1 MKDTTT
7 PLPTT
12 SIDTPTSTPVTT
24 ASSTPVSVPATP
36 ARGAAAGRI
45 LEATSACIVQKGA
58 ADVSLQ
64 DVAEAAGVS
73 KALIHYHFHDKG
85 ELLARLVEWLRAGL
99 VARQETALTGVSPSA
114 ALDALWQW
122 LSDELERGDLRALLD
137 LSLVQGTAVQAAV
150 RSTATARR
158 EASALVITKLFQAL
172 GLRPRVPAPLIADAF
187 VAFVDGLAL
196 DRVVAPERNAR
207 LSFDVFWLAT
217 LGLTD

>member
-1 MKDTTT
+1 MTE
-7 PLPTT
+7 
-12 SIDTPTSTPVTT
+12 PV
-24 ASSTPVSVPATP
+24 AT

-99 VARQETALTGVSPSA
+99 VARQATALTDVSGSA

-122 LSDELERGDLRALLD
+122 LSDELDRGDLRALLD
-137 LSLVQGTAVQAAV
+137 LSLVQGDAVQLAV
-150 RSTATARR
+150 RATATARR
-158 EASALVITKLFQAL
+158 EAAATVTVQLCSAL
-172 GLRPRVPAPLIADAF
+172 GLRPRVPAALIADAF

-196 DRVVAPERNAR
+196 DRVIAPERNTR
-207 LSFDVFWLAT
+207 VSFDVFWLAM

>member
-1 MKDTTT
+1 MSEA
-7 PLPTT
+7 T
-12 SIDTPTSTPVTT
+12 SSP
-24 ASSTPVSVPATP
+24 
-36 ARGAAAGRI
+36 RGAAAGRI
-45 LEATSACIVQKGA
+45 LEATSACIIQKGA

-85 ELLARLVEWLRAGL
+85 ELMARLVEWLRAGL
-99 VARQETALTGVSPSA
+99 VARQETALTDVPAAA

-137 LSLVQGTAVQAAV
+137 LTLVQGDAVQSAV
-150 RSTATARR
+150 RATALARR
-158 EASALVITKLFQAL
+158 EAAATVTHELFTAL
-172 GLRPRVPAPLIADAF
+172 GLKPRVPVPLIADTF

-207 LSFDVFWLAT
+207 ISFDVFWLAT
-217 LGLTD
+217 LSLTD

>member
-1 MKDTTT
+1 MSE
-7 PLPTT
+7 PTT
-12 SIDTPTSTPVTT
+12 GV
-24 ASSTPVSVPATP
+24 
-36 ARGAAAGRI
+36 RGAAAGRI

-99 VARQETALTGVSPSA
+99 VARQANALNGVTASA
-114 ALDALWQW
+114 SLDALWQW

-137 LSLVQGTAVQAAV
+137 LSLVQGEAVQVAV
-150 RSTATARR
+150 RVTASARRDTATAV
-158 EASALVITKLFQAL
+158 AIQLFDAL
-172 GLRPRVPAPLIADAF
+172 GLRPRVPAVLIADAF

-196 DRVVAPERNAR
+196 DRVVEPERNAR
-207 LSFDVFWLAT
+207 ISFDVFWLAM

>member
-1 MKDTTT
+1 M
-7 PLPTT
+7 
-12 SIDTPTSTPVTT
+12 SE
-24 ASSTPVSVPATP
+24 PATGV
-36 ARGAAAGRI
+36 RGAAAGRI

-99 VARQETALTGVSPSA
+99 VARQANALSGVSASA
-114 ALDALWQW
+114 SLDALWQW

-137 LSLVQGTAVQAAV
+137 LSLVQGESVQAAV
-150 RSTATARR
+150 RVTASARRDTATAV
-158 EASALVITKLFQAL
+158 AIQLFDALS
-172 GLRPRVPAPLIADAF
+172 LRPRVPTVLIADAF

-196 DRVVAPERNAR
+196 DRVVEPERNAR
-207 LSFDVFWLAT
+207 ISFDVFWLAM

>member
-1 MKDTTT
+1 MTE
-7 PLPTT
+7 
-12 SIDTPTSTPVTT
+12 PV
-24 ASSTPVSVPATP
+24 AT

-99 VARQETALTGVSPSA
+99 VARQATALTDVSGSA

-122 LSDELERGDLRALLD
+122 LSDELDRGDLRALLD
-137 LSLVQGTAVQAAV
+137 LSLVQGDAVQLAV
-150 RSTATARR
+150 RATATARR
-158 EASALVITKLFQAL
+158 EAAVTVTVQLCSAL
-172 GLRPRVPAPLIADAF
+172 GLRPRVPAALIADAF

-196 DRVVAPERNAR
+196 DRVIAPERNTR
-207 LSFDVFWLAT
+207 VSFDVFWLAM

>member
-1 MKDTTT
+1 M
-7 PLPTT
+7 
-12 SIDTPTSTPVTT
+12 SEVTST
-24 ASSTPVSVPATP
+24 
-36 ARGAAAGRI
+36 RGAAAGRI

-85 ELLARLVEWLRAGL
+85 ELLARLVEWLRVGL
-99 VARQETALTGVSPSA
+99 VARQSTALSGVSGSA

-137 LSLVQGTAVQAAV
+137 LTLVQGEAVQSAV
-150 RSTATARR
+150 RITAAERR
-158 EASALVITKLFQAL
+158 DAATEVITQLFEAL
-172 GLRPRVPAPLIADAF
+172 GLKPRVPSALIGHAF

-196 DRVVAPERNAR
+196 DRVVEPERNAR
-207 LSFDVFWLAT
+207 ISFDVFWLAM
-217 LGLTD
+217 LSLTD

>member
-1 MKDTTT
+1 MSEA
-7 PLPTT
+7 TT
-12 SIDTPTSTPVTT
+12 S
-24 ASSTPVSVPATP
+24 
-36 ARGAAAGRI
+36 RGAAAGRI
-45 LEATSACIVQKGA
+45 LEATSACIVKKGA

-99 VARQETALTGVSPSA
+99 VARQATALTGVSGSA

-137 LSLVQGTAVQAAV
+137 LTLVQGEAVQAAV
-150 RSTATARR
+150 RITAAERR
-158 EASALVITKLFQAL
+158 DAATQVIMELFGAL
-172 GLRPRVPAPLIADAF
+172 GLKPRVPATLIGDAF

-196 DRVVAPERNAR
+196 DGVVEPERNAR
-207 LSFDVFWLAT
+207 VSFDVFWLAM
-217 LGLTD
+217 LSLTD

>member
-1 MKDTTT
+1 M
-7 PLPTT
+7 
-12 SIDTPTSTPVTT
+12 SEATST
-24 ASSTPVSVPATP
+24 
-36 ARGAAAGRI
+36 RGAAAGRI

-99 VARQETALTGVSPSA
+99 VARQSTALTGVSGSA

-137 LSLVQGTAVQAAV
+137 LTLVQGASVQAAV
-150 RSTATARR
+150 RITAADRRATA
-158 EASALVITKLFQAL
+158 AQVITELCTAL
-172 GLRPRVPAPLIADAF
+172 GLAPRVPAELLGDAF

-196 DRVVAPERNAR
+196 DRVVEPERNAR
-207 LSFDVFWLAT
+207 VSFDVFWLAM
-217 LGLTD
+217 LSLTD

>member
-1 MKDTTT
+1 MTEPTT
-7 PLPTT
+7 PT
-12 SIDTPTSTPVTT
+12 
-24 ASSTPVSVPATP
+24 
-36 ARGAAAGRI
+36 RGAAAGRI
-45 LEATSACIVQKGA
+45 LEATSACIIQKGA

-99 VARQETALTGVSPSA
+99 VARQTNALTAVSGSA

-137 LSLVQGTAVQAAV
+137 LTLVQGTSVQVAV
-150 RSTATARR
+150 RITATARR
-158 EASALVITKLFQAL
+158 DAAAVVTTQLFDAL
-172 GLRPRVPAPLIADAF
+172 GLRPRVPTVLIADAF

-196 DRVVAPERNAR
+196 DRVVEPERNAR
-207 LSFDVFWLAT
+207 ISFDVFWLAM

>member
-1 MKDTTT
+1 MTE
-7 PLPTT
+7 PTGH
-12 SIDTPTSTPVTT
+12 
-24 ASSTPVSVPATP
+24 

-99 VARQETALTGVSPSA
+99 VARQVTALTGVSGSA

-122 LSDELERGDLRALLD
+122 LSDELDRGDLRAFID
-137 LSLVQGTAVQAAV
+137 LSLVQGASVQAAV
-150 RSTATARR
+150 AATAAARR
-158 EASALVITKLFQAL
+158 EAAATVTTELFERI
-172 GLRPRVPAPLIADAF
+172 GLRPRVPASLIADAF

-207 LSFDVFWLAT
+207 ISFDVFWLAM

>member
-1 MKDTTT
+1 
-7 PLPTT
+7 
-12 SIDTPTSTPVTT
+12 
-24 ASSTPVSVPATP
+24 
-36 ARGAAAGRI
+36 
-45 LEATSACIVQKGA
+45 VQKGA

-99 VARQETALTGVSPSA
+99 VARQSTALTGVSASA

-137 LSLVQGTAVQAAV
+137 LSLVQGDAVQAQVRTTAAV
-150 RSTATARR
+150 RRDAAATVTAQ
-158 EASALVITKLFQAL
+158 LFDAL
-172 GLRPRVPAPLIADAF
+172 GLRPRVPSPLIADAF

-196 DRVVAPERNAR
+196 DRVVEPARNAR
-207 LSFDVFWLAT
+207 ISFDVFWLAM

>member
-1 MKDTTT
+1 MSEATGTT
-7 PLPTT
+7 
-12 SIDTPTSTPVTT
+12 
-24 ASSTPVSVPATP
+24 
-36 ARGAAAGRI
+36 RGAAAGRI
-45 LEATSACIVQKGA
+45 LEATSACIIQKGA

-99 VARQETALTGVSPSA
+99 VARQTTALTGVSATA

-122 LSDELERGDLRALLD
+122 LSDELDRGDLRALLD
-137 LSLVQGTAVQAAV
+137 LSLVQGQSVQLAVSATAQ
-150 RSTATARR
+150 ARR
-158 EASALVITKLFQAL
+158 EAATQVTGELFAALD
-172 GLRPRVPAPLIADAF
+172 LRPRVPAPLIADAF

-207 LSFDVFWLAT
+207 VSFDVFWLAM

>member
-1 MKDTTT
+1 MTE
-7 PLPTT
+7 PT
-12 SIDTPTSTPVTT
+12 VQ
-24 ASSTPVSVPATP
+24 

-99 VARQETALTGVSPSA
+99 VARQSTALSGVSASA

-122 LSDELERGDLRALLD
+122 LSDELDRGDLRALLD
-137 LSLVQGTAVQAAV
+137 LSLVQGEAVQAAV
-150 RSTATARR
+150 RATAAVRRETATT
-158 EASALVITKLFQAL
+158 VIAELFDAL
-172 GLRPRVPAPLIADAF
+172 GLRPRVPASLVADAF
-187 VAFVDGLAL
+187 VAFADGLAL
-196 DRVVAPERNAR
+196 DRVVEPARNAR
-207 LSFDVFWLAT
+207 ISFDVFWLAM

>member
-1 MKDTTT
+1 MCA
-7 PLPTT
+7 
-12 SIDTPTSTPVTT
+12 VTEP
-24 ASSTPVSVPATP
+24 SGS

-99 VARQETALTGVSPSA
+99 VARQVTALTGVSGST

-122 LSDELERGDLRALLD
+122 LSDELDRGDLRAFID
-137 LSLVQGTAVQAAV
+137 LSLVQGASVQAAV
-150 RSTATARR
+150 AATAAARR
-158 EASALVITKLFQAL
+158 EAAATVTTELFEKL

-207 LSFDVFWLAT
+207 ISFDVFWLAM

>member
-1 MKDTTT
+1 MSEA
-7 PLPTT
+7 T
-12 SIDTPTSTPVTT
+12 SSP
-24 ASSTPVSVPATP
+24 
-36 ARGAAAGRI
+36 RGAAAGRI
-45 LEATSACIVQKGA
+45 LEATSACIIQKGA

-99 VARQETALTGVSPSA
+99 VARQQTALTDVPPSA

-137 LSLVQGTAVQAAV
+137 LTLVQGEAVQSAV
-150 RSTATARR
+150 RATALARR
-158 EASALVITKLFQAL
+158 EAAAAVTAELFAAL
-172 GLRPRVPAPLIADAF
+172 GLKPRVPVPLIADTF

-207 LSFDVFWLAT
+207 ISFDVFWLAT
-217 LGLTD
+217 LSLTD

>member
-1 MKDTTT
+1 M
-7 PLPTT
+7 
-12 SIDTPTSTPVTT
+12 SDTPTST
-24 ASSTPVSVPATP
+24 
-36 ARGAAAGRI
+36 RGAAAGRI

-99 VARQETALTGVSPSA
+99 VARQSTALTGVSGSA

-122 LSDELERGDLRALLD
+122 LADELERGDLRALLD
-137 LSLVQGTAVQAAV
+137 LALVQGASVQAAV
-150 RSTATARR
+150 RITAAERR
-158 EASALVITKLFQAL
+158 DAATLVITALFDAL
-172 GLRPRVPAPLIADAF
+172 GLKARVPATLIADAF

-196 DRVVAPERNAR
+196 DRVVEPERNAR
-207 LSFDVFWLAT
+207 VSFDVFWLAM
-217 LGLTD
+217 LSLTD

>member
-1 MKDTTT
+1 MTE
-7 PLPTT
+7 PTGN
-12 SIDTPTSTPVTT
+12 
-24 ASSTPVSVPATP
+24 

-99 VARQETALTGVSPSA
+99 VARQVTALTGVSGSA

-122 LSDELERGDLRALLD
+122 LSDELDRGDLRAFID
-137 LSLVQGTAVQAAV
+137 LSLVQGASVQSAVAATAA
-150 RSTATARR
+150 ARR
-158 EASALVITKLFQAL
+158 EAAATVTTELFERI

-207 LSFDVFWLAT
+207 ISFDVFWLAM

>member
-1 MKDTTT
+1 MSEATGTT
-7 PLPTT
+7 
-12 SIDTPTSTPVTT
+12 
-24 ASSTPVSVPATP
+24 
-36 ARGAAAGRI
+36 RGAAAGRI

-99 VARQETALTGVSPSA
+99 VARQATALTGVSASA
-114 ALDALWQW
+114 SLDALWQW
-122 LSDELERGDLRALLD
+122 LADELERGDLRALLD
-137 LSLVQGTAVQAAV
+137 LSLVQGESVQAAV
-150 RSTATARR
+150 QATASARR
-158 EASALVITKLFQAL
+158 DAAAAVTSELFDAL

-207 LSFDVFWLAT
+207 ISFDVFWLAM

>member
-1 MKDTTT
+1 MTEPTT
-7 PLPTT
+7 PP
-12 SIDTPTSTPVTT
+12 
-24 ASSTPVSVPATP
+24 
-36 ARGAAAGRI
+36 RGAATGRI
-45 LEATSACIVQKGA
+45 LEATSACIIQKGA

-99 VARQETALTGVSPSA
+99 VARQATALTDVSASA

-137 LSLVQGTAVQAAV
+137 LALVQGESVQAAV
-150 RSTATARR
+150 RITATARR
-158 EASALVITKLFQAL
+158 DAAAAVTTQLFDALS
-172 GLRPRVPAPLIADAF
+172 LRPRVPSVLIADAF
-187 VAFVDGLAL
+187 MAFVDGLAL
-196 DRVVAPERNAR
+196 DRVVEPERNAR
-207 LSFDVFWLAT
+207 ISFDVFWLAM

>member
-1 MKDTTT
+1 M
-7 PLPTT
+7 
-12 SIDTPTSTPVTT
+12 SEATST
-24 ASSTPVSVPATP
+24 
-36 ARGAAAGRI
+36 RGAAAGRI

-99 VARQETALTGVSPSA
+99 VARQATALTGVSGSA

-137 LSLVQGTAVQAAV
+137 LTLVQGASVQAAV
-150 RSTATARR
+150 RITAADRRATA
-158 EASALVITKLFQAL
+158 AQVITELCTAL
-172 GLRPRVPAPLIADAF
+172 GLAPRVPAELLGDAF

-196 DRVVAPERNAR
+196 DRVVEPERNAR
-207 LSFDVFWLAT
+207 VSFDVFWLAM
-217 LGLTD
+217 LSLTD

>member
-1 MKDTTT
+1 MSDTTT
-7 PLPTT
+7 PT
-12 SIDTPTSTPVTT
+12 
-24 ASSTPVSVPATP
+24 
-36 ARGAAAGRI
+36 RGAAAGRI

-85 ELLARLVEWLRAGL
+85 ELLARLVEWLRVGL
-99 VARQETALTGVSPSA
+99 LARQMNALSGVSASA

-137 LSLVQGTAVQAAV
+137 LSLVQGDAVQAAV
-150 RSTATARR
+150 RTTATARR
-158 EASALVITKLFQAL
+158 DAAATVTTELFDAL
-172 GLRPRVPAPLIADAF
+172 GLKPRVPASLIADVF

-196 DRVVAPERNAR
+196 DTVVDPSRNAR
-207 LSFDVFWLAT
+207 ISFDVFWLAM
-217 LGLTD
+217 LGLAD

>member
-1 MKDTTT
+1 MT
-7 PLPTT
+7 
-12 SIDTPTSTPVTT
+12 DTPTST
-24 ASSTPVSVPATP
+24 
-36 ARGAAAGRI
+36 RGAAAGRI

-99 VARQETALTGVSPSA
+99 VARQSTALTGVSGSA

-137 LSLVQGTAVQAAV
+137 LTLVQGASVQAAV
-150 RSTATARR
+150 RITAAARR
-158 EASALVITKLFQAL
+158 DAATLVINALFDAL
-172 GLRPRVPAPLIADAF
+172 GLKARVPSALIADAF

-196 DRVVAPERNAR
+196 DRVVEPERNAR
-207 LSFDVFWLAT
+207 VSFDVFWLAM

>member
-1 MKDTTT
+1 MTE
-7 PLPTT
+7 P
-12 SIDTPTSTPVTT
+12 SGI
-24 ASSTPVSVPATP
+24 

-99 VARQETALTGVSPSA
+99 VARQVTALTGVSGSA

-122 LSDELERGDLRALLD
+122 LSDELDRGDLRAFID
-137 LSLVQGTAVQAAV
+137 LSLVQGASVEAAV
-150 RSTATARR
+150 AATAAARR
-158 EASALVITKLFQAL
+158 EAAATVTTELFERL

-207 LSFDVFWLAT
+207 ISFDVFWLAM

>member
-1 MKDTTT
+1 MTEPTTT
-7 PLPTT
+7 T
-12 SIDTPTSTPVTT
+12 
-24 ASSTPVSVPATP
+24 
-36 ARGAAAGRI
+36 RGAAAGRI

-99 VARQETALTGVSPSA
+99 VARQATALTDVSASA

-137 LSLVQGTAVQAAV
+137 LTLVQGESVQAAV
-150 RSTATARR
+150 RITATARR
-158 EASALVITKLFQAL
+158 DAAAQVTAQLFDAL
-172 GLRPRVPAPLIADAF
+172 GLRPRVPSVLIADAF

-196 DRVVAPERNAR
+196 DRVVEPERNAR
-207 LSFDVFWLAT
+207 ISFDVFWLAM

>member
-1 MKDTTT
+1 M
-7 PLPTT
+7 
-12 SIDTPTSTPVTT
+12 SE
-24 ASSTPVSVPATP
+24 ATGT
-36 ARGAAAGRI
+36 RGAAAGRI

-99 VARQETALTGVSPSA
+99 VARQATALTGVSGSA

-122 LSDELERGDLRALLD
+122 LSDELDRGDLRALLD
-137 LSLVQGTAVQAAV
+137 LTLVQGDAVQAAV
-150 RSTATARR
+150 RITAMERR
-158 EASALVITKLFQAL
+158 TASAEVIGELCTML
-172 GLRPRVPAPLIADAF
+172 GLTPRVPAELLGDAF

-196 DRVVAPERNAR
+196 DRVVEPERNAR
-207 LSFDVFWLAT
+207 VSFDVFWLAM
-217 LGLTD
+217 LSLTD

>member
-1 MKDTTT
+1 MSDA
-7 PLPTT
+7 
-12 SIDTPTSTPVTT
+12 TST
-24 ASSTPVSVPATP
+24 
-36 ARGAAAGRI
+36 RGAAAGRI

-99 VARQETALTGVSPSA
+99 VARQSTALTGVTGSA

-137 LSLVQGTAVQAAV
+137 LALVQGTSVQAAV
-150 RSTATARR
+150 RITAAERR
-158 EASALVITKLFQAL
+158 DAATQVITALFDAL
-172 GLRPRVPAPLIADAF
+172 GLKARVPTALIGDAF

-196 DRVVAPERNAR
+196 DRVVEPDRNAR
-207 LSFDVFWLAT
+207 VSFDVFWLAM
-217 LGLTD
+217 LSLTD

>member
-1 MKDTTT
+1 MT
-7 PLPTT
+7 
-12 SIDTPTSTPVTT
+12 DTPTST
-24 ASSTPVSVPATP
+24 
-36 ARGAAAGRI
+36 RGAAAGRI

-99 VARQETALTGVSPSA
+99 VARQSTALTGVSGSA

-137 LSLVQGTAVQAAV
+137 LALVQGASVQAAV
-150 RSTATARR
+150 RITAAERR
-158 EASALVITKLFQAL
+158 DAATLVITALFDAL
-172 GLRPRVPAPLIADAF
+172 GLKARVPAALIADAF

-196 DRVVAPERNAR
+196 DRVVEPERNAR
-207 LSFDVFWLAT
+207 VSFDVFWLAM
-217 LGLTD
+217 LSLTD

>member
-1 MKDTTT
+1 MAGH
-7 PLPTT
+7 PM
-12 SIDTPTSTPVTT
+12 SE
-24 ASSTPVSVPATP
+24 ATGT
-36 ARGAAAGRI
+36 RGAAAGRI

-99 VARQETALTGVSPSA
+99 VARQATALTGVSGSA

-122 LSDELERGDLRALLD
+122 LSDELDRGDLRALLD
-137 LSLVQGTAVQAAV
+137 LTLVQGEAVQAAV
-150 RSTATARR
+150 RITAMERR
-158 EASALVITKLFQAL
+158 TASAEVIGELCTML
-172 GLRPRVPAPLIADAF
+172 GLTPRVPAELLGDAF

-196 DRVVAPERNAR
+196 DRVVEPERNAR
-207 LSFDVFWLAT
+207 VSFDVFWLAM
-217 LGLTD
+217 LSLTD

>member
-1 MKDTTT
+1 M
-7 PLPTT
+7 
-12 SIDTPTSTPVTT
+12 SE
-24 ASSTPVSVPATP
+24 ATGT
-36 ARGAAAGRI
+36 RGAASGRI

-99 VARQETALTGVSPSA
+99 VARQATALTGVNGSA

-137 LSLVQGTAVQAAV
+137 LALVQGEAVQAAV
-150 RSTATARR
+150 RITAADRR
-158 EASALVITKLFQAL
+158 DAATGVITALFKAL
-172 GLRPRVPAPLIADAF
+172 GLTPRVPAALIGNAF

-196 DRVVAPERNAR
+196 DRVVEPERNAR
-207 LSFDVFWLAT
+207 VSFDVFWLAM
-217 LGLTD
+217 LSLTD

>member
-1 MKDTTT
+1 M
-7 PLPTT
+7 
-12 SIDTPTSTPVTT
+12 SEATST
-24 ASSTPVSVPATP
+24 
-36 ARGAAAGRI
+36 RGAAAGRI

-99 VARQETALTGVSPSA
+99 VARQATALTGVSGSA

-137 LSLVQGTAVQAAV
+137 LTLVQGASVQAAV
-150 RSTATARR
+150 RITAADRR
-158 EASALVITKLFQAL
+158 AAAAQVITELCTAL
-172 GLRPRVPAPLIADAF
+172 GLTPRVPAELLGDAF

-196 DRVVAPERNAR
+196 DRVVEPERNAR
-207 LSFDVFWLAT
+207 VSFDVFWLAM
-217 LGLTD
+217 LSLTD

>member
-1 MKDTTT
+1 M
-7 PLPTT
+7 
-12 SIDTPTSTPVTT
+12 SEST
-24 ASSTPVSVPATP
+24 SST
-36 ARGAAAGRI
+36 RGAAAGRI
-45 LEATSACIVQKGA
+45 LEATSACIIQRGA

-99 VARQETALTGVSPSA
+99 VARQSTALSGVSASA
-114 ALDALWQW
+114 VLDALWQW

-137 LSLVQGTAVQAAV
+137 LALVQGDAVQAAV
-150 RSTATARR
+150 RTTASERR
-158 EASALVITKLFQAL
+158 EAAATVTTQLFEAL
-172 GLRPRVPAPLIADAF
+172 GLRPRVPVVLIAHAF

-196 DRVVAPERNAR
+196 DRVVEPERNAR
-207 LSFDVFWLAT
+207 ISFDVFWLAM